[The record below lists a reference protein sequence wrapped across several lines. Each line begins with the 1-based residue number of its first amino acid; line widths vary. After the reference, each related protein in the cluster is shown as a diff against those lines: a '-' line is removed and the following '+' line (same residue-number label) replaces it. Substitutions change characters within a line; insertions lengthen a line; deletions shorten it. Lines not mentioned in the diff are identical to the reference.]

1 MRERD
6 IMIAWNYEKMR
17 NNDLTTGEKKRI
29 IIGEEQYTIRYT
41 QHTIHKRGAGAMESL
56 TIIENTALAE
66 RRTVTAELFS
76 RWTSFID
83 ASPKTVDTYGKA
95 INQFLRYLA
104 ENGIAQ
110 PTRETVVEY
119 RDYLKQDHKPTTV
132 QSYLA
137 AVKLFFQWT
146 EQEGLYP
153 NVARRVKGAKID
165 NEHKKDY
172 LTSRQVAKMLGAIDR
187 STLKG
192 LRDYAMLSVMVTTG
206 LREISIV
213 RANIGDIRAAGDE
226 TALYYQG
233 KGHEEKAD
241 YVKLAEPVEEA
252 LRAYLK
258 ARGETDGK
266 APLFSSIANRNTGE
280 RMTTRSVS
288 RVAKERLIAVGLE
301 SDRLTGHSMRH
312 TAATLNLLNGGTVEE
327 TQQLLG
333 HANINTT
340 LIYSHAL
347 ERAKNN
353 SEKRIAN
360 AIFG

>member
-1 MRERD
+1 MNE
-6 IMIAWNYEKMR
+6 
-17 NNDLTTGEKKRI
+17 LTVVQNR
-29 IIGEEQYTIRYT
+29 
-41 QHTIHKRGAGAMESL
+41 
-56 TIIENTALAE
+56 ALAE
-66 RRTVTAELFS
+66 RAELNAELFS
-76 RWTSFID
+76 RWTSYID
-83 ASPKTVDTYGKA
+83 ASPKTVETYSKA
-95 INQFLRYLA
+95 IKQFLLYLS
-104 ENGIAQ
+104 ENGIRQ
-110 PTRETVVEY
+110 PQREDIVAY
-119 RDYLKQDHKPTTV
+119 RDFLKEDHKPTTV

-146 EQEGLYP
+146 EREGLYP
-153 NVARRVKGAKID
+153 NVADRVKGAKLD
-165 NEHKKDY
+165 TEHKKDY
-172 LTSRQVAKMLGAIDR
+172 LTSKQTAKLLSAIDR

-213 RANIGDIRAAGDE
+213 RADIGDIRTAGDAA
-226 TALYYQG
+226 ALFYQG

-252 LRAYLK
+252 VRAYLK
-258 ARGETDGK
+258 ARGGADPK
-266 APLFSSIANRNTGE
+266 APLFSSIANRNSGE

-327 TQQLLG
+327 TRQLLG
-333 HANINTT
+333 HTNINTT

-353 SEKRIAN
+353 SEERIAK